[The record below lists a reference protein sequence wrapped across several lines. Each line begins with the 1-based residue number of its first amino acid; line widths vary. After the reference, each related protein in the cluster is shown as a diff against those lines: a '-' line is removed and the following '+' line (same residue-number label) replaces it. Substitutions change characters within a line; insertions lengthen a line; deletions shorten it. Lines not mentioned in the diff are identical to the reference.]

1 VKAGIIGYPA
11 AHSLSPL
18 IHGYWMDK
26 YGIKG
31 SYEIVRTKP
40 EELAAT
46 VARLGAEGYTGA
58 SVTIPHK
65 QEVMKL
71 CGALEESAVQIGAV
85 NTLVF
90 DKKAGKLRGFNTDAF
105 GFCESLRE
113 SAADF
118 DFTRAPALVLGAG
131 GASRAVVYGL
141 LSLGVPEVRIVNRT
155 RQNAEA
161 LARAF
166 PRIAVHNWE
175 EREYA
180 AKGCG
185 LVVNTTALGMAGNPE
200 LAFDFSAADLAKNA
214 AICDIVY
221 KPLFTELLLAA
232 QARGYKIVTGIGM
245 LLHQARPAFK
255 AWCGIM
261 PEVTGELRK
270 LAGEAA
276 AKVNR

>member
-1 VKAGIIGYPA
+1 MKSGIIGYPA

-18 IHGYWMDK
+18 IHGYWLGK
-26 YGIKG
+26 YGIEG
-31 SYEIVRTKP
+31 SYDIIRTKP

-46 VARLGAEGYTGA
+46 IARMDVENYTGA

-71 CGALEESAVQIGAV
+71 CGVLEESAIKVGAV

-90 DKKAGKLRGFNTDAF
+90 DKKAGELRGFNTDAF

-113 SAADF
+113 SAADS

-155 RQNAEA
+155 RENAEA
-161 LARAF
+161 LARDF
-166 PRIAVHNWE
+166 PRTAVHNWE
-175 EREYA
+175 EREHA
-180 AKGCG
+180 AKACF
-185 LVVNTTALGMAGNPE
+185 LVVNTTSLGMVGNPE
-200 LAFDFSAADLAKNA
+200 LGFDFSAAHLAKDA
-214 AICDIVY
+214 VICDIVY

-232 QARGYKIVTGIGM
+232 RANGYKTVTGIGM

-255 AWCGIM
+255 AWCGVM
-261 PEVTGELRK
+261 PEVTDELRK
-270 LAGEAA
+270 LVSEAA
-276 AKVNR
+276 AKVGK